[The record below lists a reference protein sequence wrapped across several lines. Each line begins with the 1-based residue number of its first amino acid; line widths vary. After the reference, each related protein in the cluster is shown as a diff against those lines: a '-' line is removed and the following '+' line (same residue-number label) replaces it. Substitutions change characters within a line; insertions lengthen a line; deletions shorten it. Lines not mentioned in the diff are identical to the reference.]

1 MSVVLSLRDVHKR
14 YVMGENVVH
23 ALRGVSLEIQ
33 AGDFVAIMGPSGSG
47 KSTLMHV
54 LGLLDVPGEGSYQIC
69 GREAA
74 NLSEDDLAVLRRR
87 TIGFIFQ
94 QFNLL
99 PRLSAVENVGL
110 PLLYTEH
117 APDWSRVDALLERVG
132 LGARKSHRPNEM
144 SGGQQQ
150 RVAIARALVNEPVIL
165 LADEPT
171 GNLDSVSER
180 EIMQVLTGL
189 NDSGITVVVVTHEE
203 SIGRQARRLIRMR
216 DGVVHSDERL
226 DELPRPAPPPELPRD
241 EKRPFSVVLEHF
253 AKHTLQG
260 VRNLSMNKVRTALSM
275 LGILIG
281 VGAVVAMIAV
291 GRGAQE
297 SIKDSLSSLGS
308 NLL

>member
-171 GNLDSVSER
+171 GNLDAVTGR
-180 EIMQVLTGL
+180 EIMEMMARLNEEEGLT
-189 NDSGITVVVVTHEE
+189 IIMVTHDE
-203 SIGRQARRLIRMR
+203 SIARQANRIVRLTEGRIQ
-216 DGVVHSDERL
+216 G
-226 DELPRPAPPPELPRD
+226 
-241 EKRPFSVVLEHF
+241 LEE
-253 AKHTLQG
+253 A
-260 VRNLSMNKVRTALSM
+260 A
-275 LGILIG
+275 
-281 VGAVVAMIAV
+281 
-291 GRGAQE
+291 
-297 SIKDSLSSLGS
+297 
-308 NLL
+308 